1 MRHTRLLIVHHD
13 APTRAL
19 MTSMLQTLGARIE
32 EAANDRAA
40 VRMLERE
47 PADLVLAAADPVD
60 PDALEFL
67 NYLRRKH
74 PTVMVIVVL
83 ASPHADRSREAL
95 IRGAASVLRFPLPAT
110 HLRAA
115 VAQALGMPEPVGNV
129 GSSRSPANE
138 ATRPLAANGHG
149 GGPPAAAARDFAPRL
164 PARAEAGPGALVPPP
179 ARRLGG
185 LVGEDPSLRQALEL
199 AVTIAPTRPP
209 VLIVG
214 EPGTGKTLVAR
225 TVHAHS
231 GRRQGP
237 FVELDCAS
245 STEEELDVELFGR
258 RAGFSEPERG
268 GRVAAAEGGTLFLD
282 EIARLSPAMQ
292 AKLARL
298 LSAGEYEPVGSS
310 ATQRADVRL
319 VAATAE
325 NLAAL
330 VEQGSFRQDLYYRLR
345 VVSLELPPLRHR
357 GEDIARLAEHFRE
370 RFAHELGRDLP
381 GFSPEAMNA
390 LRAHPWPGN
399 VVELENV
406 VERALLHAR
415 GGRIEP
421 LHLALNPRTM
431 PMPRHVPTSRP
442 HLAAAV
448 IQPLK
453 EALEE
458 PERLLILKALEA
470 LSWNRQETARV
481 LDINRT
487 TLYKKMKK
495 YGLLFDEPVWAN

>member
-1 MRHTRLLIVHHD
+1 MRHTRLLIVHPD

-19 MTSMLQTLGARIE
+19 MTSMLQSMGPRIE

-40 VRMLERE
+40 VRMLEQE
-47 PADLVLAAADPVD
+47 PADLVLAAAEPSD

-74 PTVMVIVVL
+74 PTVMVIVVF
-83 ASPHADRSREAL
+83 ASPHAERCREAM

-115 VAQALGMPEPVGNV
+115 VAQALGMPEPVGNAAAP
-129 GSSRSPANE
+129 RPPAPTPDWPHNG
-138 ATRPLAANGHG
+138 LAADRLNGSKTARPE
-149 GGPPAAAARDFAPRL
+149 GPN
-164 PARAEAGPGALVPPP
+164 GALVPPP
-179 ARRLGG
+179 ARRAGG

-199 AVTIAPTRPP
+199 AVTIASTRPP

-231 GRRQGP
+231 PRKQGP

-245 STEEELDVELFGR
+245 GAEPDLEIELFGR
-258 RAGFSEPERG
+258 RAGFAEPERAG
-268 GRVAAAEGGTLFLD
+268 KIALAEGGTLFLD
-282 EIARLSPAMQ
+282 EIARLSAGMQ
-292 AKLARL
+292 AKLVRL
-298 LSAGEYEPVGSS
+298 LSVGEYEPVGSS
-310 ATQRADVRL
+310 TTQRADVRL
-319 VAATAE
+319 VVATRE
-325 NLAAL
+325 NLAAM
-330 VEQGSFRQDLYYRLR
+330 VEQGSFRQDLYYRLS

-357 GEDIARLAEHFRE
+357 GEDVARLAEHFRE
-370 RFAHELGRDLP
+370 RFAHDLGRDLP
-381 GFSPEAMNA
+381 GFTAEAMDC

-399 VVELENV
+399 VVELEHV
-406 VERALLHAR
+406 VERAVLHAR

-421 LHLALNPRTM
+421 VHLSLNPRTL
-431 PMPRHVPTSRP
+431 PMARHITPARP
-442 HLAAAV
+442 HVSAPV

-458 PERLLILKALEA
+458 PERLLILRALEA